1 MILGDHQRKIRPKV
15 VYDILLKESDEMH
28 PMSTNEIIERLKERG
43 ISAER
48 KTLYE
53 DIKLLNAYGYEV
65 LSERGRSNYYYVVDR
80 SFDIAELRILTDA
93 VDAARFVT
101 AKKTAALEKKLTE
114 LAGRTGKETL
124 GAKHLRFD
132 VVKLKNENIFYNVDT
147 LDACISAGKKCSFL
161 YFDYDFEGK
170 RSYRKDMEPYI
181 VSPVQMLFEENNY
194 YLLAVS
200 EHPGITAYRVDRMDR
215 VTMEADD
222 AETGNV
228 ADISE
233 FRKQV
238 FSMYGGEAVNIE
250 LECDESYVN
259 VIVDKFGFDVT
270 MLKLPGNAVRIKV
283 KVQLSPTFFGW
294 LATGGGKIRI
304 AAPDTAIEQYREHLL
319 KCMPQKPPTE
329 EPNEQ

>member
-15 VYDILLKESDEMH
+15 VYDILLKESDEQH
-28 PMSTNEIIERLKERG
+28 PMSTYEIIDKLKERG

-65 LSERGRSNYYYVVDR
+65 LSERGRTNYYYVVDR

-93 VDAARFVT
+93 VEAARFVT
-101 AKKTAALEKKLTE
+101 AKKSAVLQKKLME
-114 LAGRTGKETL
+114 LAGKSGKESL
-124 GAKHLRFD
+124 GAEHLRFD

-161 YFDYDFEGK
+161 YFDYDFEG
-170 RSYRKDMEPYI
+170 RRRYRKDMQPYV
-181 VSPVQMLFEENNY
+181 VSPVQMLFEDNNY
-194 YLLAVS
+194 YLLAIS
-200 EHPGITAYRVDRMDR
+200 EHPGVTAYRVDRMDK

-222 AETGNV
+222 AERGDV

-238 FSMYGGEAVNIE
+238 FSMYGGEAVNVE

-259 VIVDKFGFDVT
+259 VIVDKFGFGVT
-270 MLKLPGNAVRIKV
+270 MLKLDDSTVRIKV
-283 KVQLSPTFFGW
+283 RVQLSPTFFGW
-294 LATGGGKIRI
+294 LATGGGKIKI
-304 AAPDTAIEQYREHLL
+304 AAPAEAAEKYREHLTR
-319 KCMPQKPPTE
+319 CMP
-329 EPNEQ
+329 

>member
-1 MILGDHQRKIRPKV
+1 MKLGDHQRKIRPKV
-15 VYDILLKESDEMH
+15 VYDILLKESDEQH
-28 PMSTNEIIERLKERG
+28 PMSTYEIIDKLKERG

-65 LSERGRSNYYYVVDR
+65 LSERGRTNYYYVVDR

-93 VDAARFVT
+93 VEAARFVT
-101 AKKTAALEKKLTE
+101 AKKSAVLQKKLME
-114 LAGRTGKETL
+114 LAGKSGKESL
-124 GAKHLRFD
+124 GAEHLRFD

-161 YFDYDFEGK
+161 YFDYDFEG
-170 RSYRKDMEPYI
+170 RRRYRKDMQPYV
-181 VSPVQMLFEENNY
+181 VSPVQMLFEDNNY
-194 YLLAVS
+194 YLLAIS
-200 EHPGITAYRVDRMDR
+200 EHPGVTAYRVDRMDK

-222 AETGNV
+222 AERGDV

-238 FSMYGGEAVNIE
+238 FSMYGGEAVNVE

-259 VIVDKFGFDVT
+259 VIVDKFGFGVT
-270 MLKLPGNAVRIKV
+270 MLKLDDSTVRIKV
-283 KVQLSPTFFGW
+283 RVQLSPTFFGW
-294 LATGGGKIRI
+294 LATGGGKIKI
-304 AAPDTAIEQYREHLL
+304 AAPAEAEEKYREHLT
-319 KCMPQKPPTE
+319 KGMP
-329 EPNEQ
+329 

>member
-1 MILGDHQRKIRPKV
+1 MIVGDHQRKIRPKV
-15 VYDILLKESDEMH
+15 VYDILLKESDEQH
-28 PMSTNEIIERLKERG
+28 PMSTYEIIDKLKERG

-65 LSERGRSNYYYVVDR
+65 LSERGRTNYYYVVDR

-93 VDAARFVT
+93 VEAARFVT
-101 AKKTAALEKKLTE
+101 AKKSAVLQKKLME
-114 LAGRTGKETL
+114 LAGKSGKESL
-124 GAKHLRFD
+124 GAEHLRFD

-161 YFDYDFEGK
+161 YFDYDFEG
-170 RSYRKDMEPYI
+170 RRRYRKDMQPYV
-181 VSPVQMLFEENNY
+181 VSPVQMLFEDNNY
-194 YLLAVS
+194 YLLAIS
-200 EHPGITAYRVDRMDR
+200 EHPGVTAYRVDRMDK

-222 AETGNV
+222 AERGDV

-238 FSMYGGEAVNIE
+238 FSMYGGEAVNVE

-259 VIVDKFGFDVT
+259 VIVDKFGFGVT
-270 MLKLPGNAVRIKV
+270 MLKLDDSTVRIKV
-283 KVQLSPTFFGW
+283 RVQLSPTFFGW
-294 LATGGGKIRI
+294 LATGGGKIKI
-304 AAPDTAIEQYREHLL
+304 AAPAEAEEKYREHLTR
-319 KCMPQKPPTE
+319 CMP
-329 EPNEQ
+329 

>member
-1 MILGDHQRKIRPKV
+1 MKLGDHQRKIRPKV
-15 VYDILLKESDEMH
+15 VYDILLKESDEQH
-28 PMSTNEIIERLKERG
+28 PMSTYEIIDKLKERG

-65 LSERGRSNYYYVVDR
+65 LSERGRTNYYYVVDR

-93 VDAARFVT
+93 VEAARFVT
-101 AKKTAALEKKLTE
+101 AKKSAVLQKKLME
-114 LAGRTGKETL
+114 LAGKSGKESL
-124 GAKHLRFD
+124 GAEHLRFD

-161 YFDYDFEGK
+161 YFDYDFEG
-170 RSYRKDMEPYI
+170 RRRYRKDMQPYV
-181 VSPVQMLFEENNY
+181 VSPVQMLFEDNNY
-194 YLLAVS
+194 YLLAIS
-200 EHPGITAYRVDRMDR
+200 EHPGVTAYRVDRMDK

-222 AETGNV
+222 AERGDV

-238 FSMYGGEAVNIE
+238 FSMYGGEAVNVE

-259 VIVDKFGFDVT
+259 VIVDKFGFGVT
-270 MLKLPGNAVRIKV
+270 MLKLDDSTVRIKV
-283 KVQLSPTFFGW
+283 RVQLSPTFFGW
-294 LATGGGKIRI
+294 LATGGGKIKI
-304 AAPDTAIEQYREHLL
+304 AAPAEAAEKYREHLTR
-319 KCMPQKPPTE
+319 CMP
-329 EPNEQ
+329 

>member
-1 MILGDHQRKIRPKV
+1 MIVGDHQRKIRPKV
-15 VYDILLKESDEMH
+15 VYDILLKESDEQH
-28 PMSTNEIIERLKERG
+28 PMSTYEIIDKLKERG

-65 LSERGRSNYYYVVDR
+65 LSERGRTNYYYVVDR

-93 VDAARFVT
+93 VEAARFVT
-101 AKKTAALEKKLTE
+101 AKKSAVLQKKLME
-114 LAGRTGKETL
+114 LAGKSGKESL
-124 GAKHLRFD
+124 GAEHLRFD

-161 YFDYDFEGK
+161 YFDYDFEG
-170 RSYRKDMEPYI
+170 RRRYRKDMQPYV
-181 VSPVQMLFEENNY
+181 VSPVQMLFEDNNY
-194 YLLAVS
+194 YLLAIS
-200 EHPGITAYRVDRMDR
+200 EHPGVTAYRVDRMGK

-222 AETGNV
+222 AERGDV

-238 FSMYGGEAVNIE
+238 FSMYGGEAVNVE

-259 VIVDKFGFDVT
+259 VIVDKFGFGVT
-270 MLKLPGNAVRIKV
+270 MLKLDDSTVRIKV
-283 KVQLSPTFFGW
+283 RVQLSPTFFGW
-294 LATGGGKIRI
+294 LATGGGKIKI
-304 AAPDTAIEQYREHLL
+304 AAPAEAAEKYREHLTR
-319 KCMPQKPPTE
+319 CMP
-329 EPNEQ
+329 

>member
-1 MILGDHQRKIRPKV
+1 MIVGDHQRKIRPKV
-15 VYDILLKESDEMH
+15 VYDILLKESDEQH
-28 PMSTNEIIERLKERG
+28 PMSTYEIIDKLKERG

-65 LSERGRSNYYYVVDR
+65 LSERGRTNYYYVVDR

-93 VDAARFVT
+93 VEAARFVT
-101 AKKTAALEKKLTE
+101 AKKSAVLQKKLME
-114 LAGRTGKETL
+114 LAGKSGKESL
-124 GAKHLRFD
+124 GAEHLRFD

-161 YFDYDFEGK
+161 YFDYDFEG
-170 RSYRKDMEPYI
+170 RRRYRKDMQPYV
-181 VSPVQMLFEENNY
+181 VSPVQMLFEDNNY
-194 YLLAVS
+194 YLLAIS
-200 EHPGITAYRVDRMDR
+200 EHPGVTAYRVDRMDK

-222 AETGNV
+222 AERGDV

-238 FSMYGGEAVNIE
+238 FSMYGGEAVNVE

-259 VIVDKFGFDVT
+259 VIVDKFGFGVT
-270 MLKLPGNAVRIKV
+270 MLKLDDSTVRIKV
-283 KVQLSPTFFGW
+283 RVQLSPTFFGW
-294 LATGGGKIRI
+294 LATGGGKIKI
-304 AAPDTAIEQYREHLL
+304 AAPAEAAEKYREHLTR
-319 KCMPQKPPTE
+319 CMP
-329 EPNEQ
+329 

>member
-1 MILGDHQRKIRPKV
+1 MIVGDHQRKIRPKV
-15 VYDILLKESDEMH
+15 VYDILLKESDEQH
-28 PMSTNEIIERLKERG
+28 PMSTYEIIDKLKERG

-65 LSERGRSNYYYVVDR
+65 LSERGRTNYYYVVDR

-93 VDAARFVT
+93 VEAARFVT
-101 AKKTAALEKKLTE
+101 AKKSAVLQKKLME
-114 LAGRTGKETL
+114 LAGKSGKESL
-124 GAKHLRFD
+124 GAEHLRFD

-161 YFDYDFEGK
+161 YFDYDFEG
-170 RSYRKDMEPYI
+170 RRRYRKDMQPYV
-181 VSPVQMLFEENNY
+181 VSPVQMLFEDNNY
-194 YLLAVS
+194 YLLAIS
-200 EHPGITAYRVDRMDR
+200 EHPGVTAYRVDRMDK

-222 AETGNV
+222 AERGDV

-238 FSMYGGEAVNIE
+238 FSMYGGEAVNVE

-259 VIVDKFGFDVT
+259 VIVDKFGFGVT
-270 MLKLPGNAVRIKV
+270 MLKLDDSTVRIKV
-283 KVQLSPTFFGW
+283 RVQLSPTFFGW
-294 LATGGGKIRI
+294 LATGGGKIKI
-304 AAPDTAIEQYREHLL
+304 AAPAEAAEKYREHLT
-319 KCMPQKPPTE
+319 KCMP
-329 EPNEQ
+329 

>member
-1 MILGDHQRKIRPKV
+1 MKLGDHQRKIRPKV
-15 VYDILLKESDEMH
+15 VYDILLKESDEQH
-28 PMSTNEIIERLKERG
+28 PMSTYEIIDKLKERG

-65 LSERGRSNYYYVVDR
+65 LSERGRTNYYYVVDR

-93 VDAARFVT
+93 VEAARFVT
-101 AKKTAALEKKLTE
+101 AKKSAVLQKKLME
-114 LAGRTGKETL
+114 LAGISGKESL
-124 GAKHLRFD
+124 GAEHLRFD

-161 YFDYDFEGK
+161 YFDYDFEG
-170 RSYRKDMEPYI
+170 RRRYRKDMQPYV
-181 VSPVQMLFEENNY
+181 VSPVQMLFEDNNY
-194 YLLAVS
+194 YLLAIS
-200 EHPGITAYRVDRMDR
+200 EHPGVTAYRVDRMDK

-222 AETGNV
+222 AERGDV

-238 FSMYGGEAVNIE
+238 FSMYGGEAVNVE

-259 VIVDKFGFDVT
+259 VIVDKFGFGVT
-270 MLKLPGNAVRIKV
+270 MLKLDDSTVRIKV
-283 KVQLSPTFFGW
+283 RVQLSPTFFGW
-294 LATGGGKIRI
+294 LATGGGKIKI
-304 AAPDTAIEQYREHLL
+304 AAPAEAAEKYREHLTR
-319 KCMPQKPPTE
+319 CMP
-329 EPNEQ
+329 

>member
-15 VYDILLKESDEMH
+15 VYDILLKESDEQH
-28 PMSTNEIIERLKERG
+28 PMSTYEIIDKLKERG

-65 LSERGRSNYYYVVDR
+65 LSERGRTNYYYVVDR

-93 VDAARFVT
+93 VEAARFVT
-101 AKKTAALEKKLTE
+101 AKKSAVLQKKLME
-114 LAGRTGKETL
+114 LAGKSGKESL
-124 GAKHLRFD
+124 GAEHLRFD

-161 YFDYDFEGK
+161 YFDYDFEG
-170 RSYRKDMEPYI
+170 RRRYRKDMQPYV
-181 VSPVQMLFEENNY
+181 VSPVQMLFEDNNY
-194 YLLAVS
+194 YLLAIS
-200 EHPGITAYRVDRMDR
+200 EHPGVTAYRVDRMDK

-222 AETGNV
+222 AERGDV

-238 FSMYGGEAVNIE
+238 FSMYGGEAVHAE

-259 VIVDKFGFDVT
+259 VIVDKFGFGVT
-270 MLKLPGNAVRIKV
+270 MLKLDDSTVRIKV
-283 KVQLSPTFFGW
+283 RVQLSPTFFGW
-294 LATGGGKIRI
+294 LATGGGKIKI
-304 AAPDTAIEQYREHLL
+304 AAPAEAAEKYREHLTR
-319 KCMPQKPPTE
+319 CMP
-329 EPNEQ
+329 